1 MITQAT
7 VQTPFGEL
15 YLKKL
20 CRHFAHKVPA
30 ALTET
35 QGRIEFP
42 FGPCRIDVDIDTE
55 QMRFS
60 IDVREDHE
68 VVQAEKVVKD
78 HLLRMANRDQPLVE
92 WHRLPTV
99 QTSDSEQLGG

>member
-1 MITQAT
+1 MITRAT
-7 VQTPFGEL
+7 VQTPFGER

-42 FGPCRIDVDIDTE
+42 FGPCRIDVDTE

-60 IDVREDHE
+60 IEVREDHE

-78 HLLRMANRDQPLVE
+78 HLVRMANRDQPIVE
-92 WHRLPTV
+92 WQRVPTV
-99 QTSDSEQLGG
+99 PTSDSEQLRG